1 MDKELKKLTIKKLKE
16 LRRWLMVVGLTLND
30 LRISEAFKVELIAFE
45 SEQLERLKGFRKQA
59 PEEINEIIQA
69 INKLPHKRHR
79 ATLIMAYLEL
89 NRQPIPQQLKRLNIS
104 ETNYYLYKNQA
115 LEDFSEVY
123 RSGWLIEYRQRQRV
137 TDWLEIA
144 TYGQTWQAKA

>member
-30 LRISEAFKVELIAFE
+30 LRINEAFKIELITFE
-45 SEQLERLKGFRKQA
+45 SEQLERLVGYRKQA

-79 ATLIMAYLEL
+79 ATLIMAYFEL
-89 NRQPIPQQLKRLNIS
+89 NRQPIPQQLRRLNIS
-104 ETNYYLYKNQA
+104 ETNYYLYKNQG
-115 LEDFSEVY
+115 LEEFSRIY
-123 RSGWLIEYRQRQRV
+123 RSGWLIDYRKWQRV
-137 TDWLEIA
+137 KGWLEIA
-144 TYGQTWQAKA
+144 TYGQTWKAKA